1 VPRADL
7 HPVAATVER
16 RQPRPTPAPRPRP
29 RKRRRAL
36 SAALWSVI
44 VLGAL
49 AYATSLVV
57 PLWYQLHDQRLL
69 IVTSGSMAPY
79 FDAGDAVV
87 MQNITNPSQ
96 LKPGLVVSFWPL
108 NSDQLVTHRIVS
120 LENIVTTKV
129 IPGTQEMT
137 PVLRPDGSQQTSPHI
152 ITKGDANEENDPD
165 ATPITRVRGIVLS
178 VHPQW
183 GWVMQWASSPAGRA
197 TMLVPPLLA
206 LATLELLAVADGRR
220 RRPAATPRTSAEEK
234 HVDAVL
240 HG

>member
-1 VPRADL
+1 MPRPDL

-16 RQPRPTPAPRPRP
+16 RQSRLAPPTPAPR
-29 RKRRRAL
+29 RRRPLRRRLL
-36 SAALWSVI
+36 SAALWAI
-44 VLGAL
+44 VVVGAG
-49 AYATSLVV
+49 AYATSLAV
-57 PLWYQLHDQRLL
+57 PLWYQVHDQRLL

-87 MQNITNPSQ
+87 MQNVSNPAQ

-108 NSDQLVTHRIVS
+108 SSDVLVTHRIVS
-120 LENIVTTKV
+120 LESIA
-129 IPGTQEMT
+129 
-137 PVLRPDGSQQTSPHI
+137 GSQQVPGRPPPPKSPHI

-165 ATPITRVRGIVLS
+165 ATPITRVRGIVLT
-178 VHPQW
+178 VHPGW
-183 GWVMQWASSPAGRA
+183 GWVLQWAGSPAGRA

-206 LATLELLAVADGRR
+206 LATLELVAVAEGRR
-220 RRPAATPRTSAEEK
+220 RTGSTARAHDDSQGR